1 MQNHK
6 NKKAP
11 SKFEEAFSVFRGAR
25 WDLNPRP
32 SGPQSDILTN

>member
-11 SKFEEAFSVFRGAR
+11 SKFEEALSVFRGCEMGFEPTTLR
-25 WDLNPRP
+25 TT
-32 SGPQSDILTN
+32 I